1 MPEATT
7 TTTSELLD
15 SVRDCLSDGDL
26 DAARFLRDGVLE
38 SLALG
43 NAWLTS
49 EEESFLESF

>member
-15 SVRDCLSDGDL
+15 AVRGCLEDNDL

-38 SLALG
+38 AMALG
-43 NAWLTS
+43 NAWVTP
-49 EEESFLESF
+49 EEEAFLASF